1 LSSSAISRRIAQ
13 RPQKAVRIPGA
24 IASKLGVQIVS
35 GRYRPG
41 DILHGEIDT
50 SDRLQVSRSAYRE
63 AVRILVAKGLVKA
76 LPKIGTRVN
85 PRERWHLLDPDVLG
99 WIFQSEPE
107 DSLVENLFE
116 LRRIVE
122 PEAAALA
129 AARRSYSDLAAMAE
143 ALDGMVR
150 HTLSS
155 EVGREADKAFHDAL
169 LRAGGNVF
177 VASMTAGVGAA
188 VKWTTLYKQRRSGK
202 LRDSIPDHRRVYEA
216 VAAGDAAAARTA
228 MASLIDLAFED
239 TAHARQAGKGRRPRP
254 LAPVPK

>member
-1 LSSSAISRRIAQ
+1 LSRSAISRRIAQ

-24 IASKLGVQIVS
+24 IASELGVQIVS
-35 GRYRPG
+35 GHYRPG
-41 DILHGEIDT
+41 EVLHGEIDT

-63 AVRILVAKGLVKA
+63 AVRILAAKGLVGVQR
-76 LPKIGTRVN
+76 KIGTRVN
-85 PRERWHLLDPDVLG
+85 PRERWHLLDPDVLD
-99 WIFQSEPE
+99 WIFQSEPA
-107 DSLVENLFE
+107 DSIVESLFE

-129 AARRSYSDLAAMAE
+129 AARRSYTDLAAMAA

-150 HTLSS
+150 YTLSS
-155 EVGREADKAFHDAL
+155 ELGREADKAFHDAL

-188 VKWTTLYKQRRSGK
+188 VKWTTLYKQRHSGK

-216 VAAGDAAAARTA
+216 VAAGDAAAARAA
-228 MASLIDLAFED
+228 MASLVDLAFED
-239 TAHARQAGKGRRPRP
+239 TAHARRAGKGKRPRHP
-254 LAPVPK
+254 APVPK

>member
-13 RPQKAVRIPGA
+13 RPQKAVQIPGA

-35 GRYRPG
+35 GRFQPG
-41 DILHGEIDT
+41 DILNGEIDT

-63 AVRILVAKGLVKA
+63 AVRILVAKGLVGVQRKV
-76 LPKIGTRVN
+76 GTRVN
-85 PRERWHLLDPDVLG
+85 PVERWHLLDPDVLD
-99 WIFQSEPE
+99 WIFRSEPE

-129 AARRSYSDLAAMAE
+129 AARRSYTDLAAMAA

-155 EVGREADKAFHDAL
+155 ELGREADKAFHDAL

-177 VASMTAGVGAA
+177 VASMTASVGAA
-188 VKWTTLYKQRRSGK
+188 VKWTTLYKQRRSGR

-216 VAAGDAAAARTA
+216 VAAGDVAAARAA
-228 MASLIDLAFED
+228 MVSLIDLAFED
-239 TAHARQAGKGRRPRP
+239 TAQARQAGKGKRPKS
-254 LAPVPK
+254 LVPVSK

>member
-1 LSSSAISRRIAQ
+1 M
-13 RPQKAVRIPGA
+13 PQKTVRIPGA
-24 IASKLGVQIVS
+24 IASKLGAQIVS
-35 GRYRPG
+35 GHYRPG
-41 DILHGEIDT
+41 DVLHGEIDT

-63 AVRILVAKGLVKA
+63 AVRILVAKGLVGV

-85 PRERWHLLDPDVLG
+85 PRERWHLLDPDVLA

-129 AARRSYSDLAAMAE
+129 AERHSYSDLVAMAA

-155 EVGREADKAFHDAL
+155 EVGREADQAFHDAL

-177 VASMTAGVGAA
+177 ITSMIAGVGAA
-188 VKWTTLYKQRRSGK
+188 VKWTTEYKQRHSRK

-216 VAAGDAAAARTA
+216 VAARNAVVARTA

-239 TAHARQAGKGRRPRP
+239 TAYARQAGKGKRPRS
-254 LAPVPK
+254 LAPLPK

>member
-1 LSSSAISRRIAQ
+1 M
-13 RPQKAVRIPGA
+13 RIPGA
-24 IASKLGVQIVS
+24 IARELGIQIVS
-35 GRYRPG
+35 GYYKPG
-41 DILHGEIDT
+41 DVLHGEIDT

-63 AVRILVAKGLVKA
+63 AVRILVAKGLVGVQR
-76 LPKIGTRVN
+76 KIGTRVN
-85 PRERWHLLDPDVLG
+85 PRERWHLLDPDVLD

-129 AARRSYSDLAAMAE
+129 ATRRSYTDLAAMAA

-155 EVGREADKAFHDAL
+155 ELGREADKAFHDAL
-169 LRAGGNVF
+169 LRAGGNLF

-188 VKWTTLYKQRRSGK
+188 VKWTTLYKERHSGK
-202 LRDSIPDHRRVYEA
+202 LRDSIEDHRRVYEA
-216 VAAGDAAAARTA
+216 VAAGDAAAARAA
-228 MASLIDLAFED
+228 MARLVDLAFED
-239 TAHARQAGKGRRPRP
+239 TAHARQGGKSKRTKS
-254 LAPVPK
+254 LEPVLK